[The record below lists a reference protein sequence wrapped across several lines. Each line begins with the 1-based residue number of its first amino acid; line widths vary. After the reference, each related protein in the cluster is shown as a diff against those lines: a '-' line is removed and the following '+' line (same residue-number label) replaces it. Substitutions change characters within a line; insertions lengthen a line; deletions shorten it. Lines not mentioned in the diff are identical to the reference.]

1 MQRLPFLSYI
11 FFLRNFSI
19 ARFLIVLHQNVQP
32 TKGFWIQV
40 RLARLFIRHVLT
52 EQREAISPYGE
63 ELHPTLSS
71 THSTHPPSYQ
81 QWPEYNS
88 NDVSPQDPAGMGFGS
103 KYRPM
108 DDVAISP
115 GLESVW
121 AGEGDKEVVIGTV
134 PTEMPPTIS
143 PPDKKPAR
151 VCGLRRPLF
160 WSLLAATFAIV
171 VGLAIGLG
179 VGLGVKHKH
188 KKASSPTKARSSDYY
203 IGGALDPAYFSRE
216 GAFNG
221 SGLALASQSF
231 GSGEYG
237 ELVLYFQHYSGS
249 IRWQRMTPENPVN
262 GWQGGTASEVVAT
275 DAKNSTPLS
284 AVAYSL
290 NGVSTVSHEIIKALF
305 SC

>member
-1 MQRLPFLSYI
+1 
-11 FFLRNFSI
+11 
-19 ARFLIVLHQNVQP
+19 VLHQNVQP

-40 RLARLFIRHVLT
+40 RLAKSFIPHVLI

-63 ELHPTLSS
+63 DIHPKLSS
-71 THSTHPPSYQ
+71 THSTYPPSYR

-88 NDVSPQDPAGMGFGS
+88 NNVSPHDPADMSFSSKHRSMGDID
-103 KYRPM
+103 M
-108 DDVAISP
+108 SP

-121 AGEGDKEVVIGTV
+121 AGEGDKEVVMGTT
-134 PTEMPPTIS
+134 PAEMPPTRS
-143 PPDKKPAR
+143 PPEMKPAR
-151 VCGLRRPLF
+151 ICGFRRVLF
-160 WSLLAATFAIV
+160 WSLLAAAFAIV
-171 VGLAIGLG
+171 IGLAIGLG
-179 VGLGVKHKH
+179 VGLGVKHKG
-188 KKASSPTKARSSDYY
+188 KKTSSLSRAKSSDYY
-203 IGGALDPAYFSRE
+203 IGGAIDPAYYSKE

-249 IRWQRMTPENPVN
+249 IRWQRLTPDN
-262 GWQGGTASEVVAT
+262 GWVGGTASEVVAT

-290 NGVSTVSHEIIKALF
+290 NGVSTV
-305 SC
+305 

>member
-1 MQRLPFLSYI
+1 MS
-11 FFLRNFSI
+11 FS
-19 ARFLIVLHQNVQP
+19 
-32 TKGFWIQV
+32 
-40 RLARLFIRHVLT
+40 
-52 EQREAISPYGE
+52 
-63 ELHPTLSS
+63 
-71 THSTHPPSYQ
+71 
-81 QWPEYNS
+81 
-88 NDVSPQDPAGMGFGS
+88 S

-108 DDVAISP
+108 DDVAVSP

-121 AGEGDKEVVIGTV
+121 AGEGDKEVVIGTI
-134 PTEMPPTIS
+134 PTEIPPTML

-151 VCGLRRPLF
+151 VCGLRRALF
-160 WSLLAATFAIV
+160 WSLLAAAFATVI
-171 VGLAIGLG
+171 GLAIGLG

-188 KKASSPTKARSSDYY
+188 KESSSPTVAESSDYY
-203 IGGALDPAYFSRE
+203 IGGAIDPAYYSRE

-249 IRWQRMTPENPVN
+249 IRWQRLTPDN
-262 GWQGGTASEVVAT
+262 GWLGGTASEVVAT

-290 NGVSTVSHEIIKALF
+290 NGVSTVRLELLIITF
-305 SC
+305 CS